1 MSAPAST
8 APRAAAPAPA
18 PTRLTV
24 DHQREPLGVAVREP
38 VLAWQVPGT
47 AAATAYEVEVRR
59 LDAATGAPVEPA
71 VWATGRVDVD
81 DPPMSPWVPYA
92 GEPLVS
98 DADYTWRVRVWT
110 AGGAPAAGPDAAN
123 GAATAGGSPAGAAR
137 PDPAAAPSQ
146 WAVSAFSTSLLDP
159 ADVVSPWVEPAQTPV
174 EPEPPADFET
184 LFIPQD
190 RAPAGERLHPVKLVR
205 QDLDLGHADRATG
218 PGASPASSASAA
230 PITRA
235 RLYVSAQGVIDVSID
250 GVPVGD
256 TVLAPGWTSYHTYTE
271 LEAHDVTR
279 LLADPAGPGSPSG
292 PAGADGPGGAGGT
305 GESRHTLGLRLGD
318 GWFAGRMTV
327 TGESAQ
333 YGTLLRGW
341 WQLSVTRADGTRA
354 VYGPDAS
361 ARSSQAGPIRYSD
374 IMIGERRDDRLA
386 AAVAGWNRPGFD
398 DADWDPVRII
408 PAAELDPATALEPFR
423 GEPVR
428 RLMELSVARVLTTP
442 AGETVL
448 DFGQVIAGRVRLSAV
463 GPAGTEI
470 VLEHSEHLAADG
482 TFFSNVQGPNKDQR
496 DVWVLAGTGTPGSPE
511 VFEPA
516 FTFHGFRYARV
527 TGYPGELADDAAT
540 AVVIGS
546 DLEPAG
552 DLECSDPRL
561 TRLHANT
568 VWSQRA
574 NFLSIPTDC
583 PQRERVGWTGD
594 IQIFAPAATN
604 NAEVHTFL
612 ARWLR
617 NVRADQKDDGRIV
630 IISPF
635 APRQEAMEGQ
645 GGIGGITAAAG
656 WGDAIIRV
664 PLALWERYGDADTLS
679 ACYPAMRAWVELQ
692 ARQAAAEL
700 PPRLRGGDPG
710 GDPGEWE
717 SWESTDR
724 TAGWEAL
731 DDDEA
736 ARQRL
741 LWSSRLHFGDWLAP
755 STLADSSLDA
765 VLAAPR
771 LTSEI
776 VGSAFHA
783 EALRTMAVVARALGR
798 EEEADSYAE
807 RWEAV
812 RRAFAAE
819 YVGDDGAME
828 PDLQGVY
835 VLALAF
841 DLIPDAEQRRAAA
854 DRLAAL
860 VEAAGRHLD
869 TGFLSV
875 PFLLDVL
882 VDAGRE
888 DLAWAV
894 LAQDTAPSWLY
905 EVARGATTIW
915 ESWTAVAPDGTVGA
929 MSFNHYA
936 FGCVDDW
943 LFRRVGGIEAAE
955 PGFRRVRVAPLTDGP
970 VSWARSH
977 RDTPFGRVAVS
988 WARQGGPGT
997 AVRYEIELPAGVGGE
1012 LIGPDGAAREL
1023 AAGRTV
1029 VSL

>member
-47 AAATAYEVEVRR
+47 EPATAYEVEVRR
-59 LDAATGAPVEPA
+59 LDAASGAPVEPA
-71 VWATGRVDVD
+71 VWATGRVDVN

-110 AGGAPAAGPDAAN
+110 AGGAPAAGPDDVGSDETTGPDAAAPD
-123 GAATAGGSPAGAAR
+123 GAPGDSPAGTA
-137 PDPAAAPSQ
+137 PAAAPSQ

-205 QDLDLGHADRATG
+205 QDLDLGHADREAG

-235 RLYVSAQGVIDVSID
+235 RLYVSAQGVIDVFID

-256 TVLAPGWTSYHTYTE
+256 TVLAPGWTSYHAYTE
-271 LEAHDVTR
+271 LEVHDVTR
-279 LLADPAGPGSPSG
+279 LLAGAGD

-305 GESRHTLGLRLGD
+305 DGSRHTLGLRLGD

-386 AAVAGWNRPGFD
+386 AAVAGWETPGFD
-398 DADWDPVRII
+398 DTAWDPVRII

-428 RLMELSVARVLTTP
+428 RLMELPVARVLTTP

-527 TGYPGELADDAAT
+527 TGYPGELAEGAAT

-617 NVRADQKDDGRIV
+617 NVRADQKDDGRVV

-664 PLALWERYGDADTLS
+664 PLALWERYGDADTLA
-679 ACYPAMRAWVELQ
+679 ACYPAMRAWVDMQ
-692 ARQAAAEL
+692 TSQAAAEL
-700 PPRLRGGDPG
+700 PPRLRGAGG
-710 GDPGEWE
+710 GDTEDWDGP
-717 SWESTDR
+717 DR

-731 DDDEA
+731 SDDEA

-755 STLADSSLDA
+755 STLADGSLDA
-765 VLAAPR
+765 VMVAPR

-783 EALRTMAVVARALGR
+783 EALRTMALVARALGR
-798 EEEADSYAE
+798 EAEASSYAE

-819 YVGDDGAME
+819 YVGDDGTME

-841 DLIPDAEQRRAAA
+841 DLIPDAGRRRAAA

-860 VEAAGRHLD
+860 VEAAERHLD

-894 LAQDTAPSWLY
+894 LTRDTAPSWLY

-955 PGFRRVRVAPLTDGP
+955 PGFRRVRVAPLTGGP
-970 VSWARSH
+970 VSWGRAS

-988 WARQGGPGT
+988 WARQGGPGA
-997 AVRYEIELPAGVGGE
+997 AVRYEVELSAGVGGE
-1012 LIGPDGAAREL
+1012 LVGPDGAAREL

>member
-1 MSAPAST
+1 MTPPRTGRDT
-8 APRAAAPAPA
+8 APLACRAPVN
-18 PTRLTV
+18 LTV
-24 DHQREPLGVAVREP
+24 DHLSSPIGVAVPRP
-38 VLAWQVPGT
+38 VLAWRVPGP
-47 AAATAYEVEVRR
+47 APARAYEIEVRR
-59 LDAATGAPVEPA
+59 LDPATGAPADP
-71 VWATGRVDVD
+71 VWATGRVEVVS
-81 DPPMSPWVPYA
+81 PPMSPWVAYDGA
-92 GEPLVS
+92 PLVS
-98 DADYTWRVRVWT
+98 DADYSWRVRVWT
-110 AGGAPAAGPDAAN
+110 TDAGPSDWAA
-123 GAATAGGSPAGAAR
+123 
-137 PDPAAAPSQ
+137 
-146 WAVSAFSTSLLDP
+146 SAFSTSLLRPDSD
-159 ADVVSPWVEPAQTPV
+159 AVAPWVEPAQTPA
-174 EPEPPADFET
+174 EPEPPIDFAAVFGENGG
-184 LFIPQD
+184 Q
-190 RAPAGERLHPVKLVR
+190 RAWEPAGRRLHPVKLVR
-205 QDLDLGHADRATG
+205 QELAPTAPADSADAE
-218 PGASPASSASAA
+218 PGDAPSAPAAL
-230 PITRA
+230 TRA
-235 RLYVSAQGVIDVSID
+235 RLYTTAQGVLDVSID
-250 GVPVGD
+250 GAPVGD
-256 TVLAPGWTSYHTYTE
+256 SVLAPGWTSYHDYTE
-271 LEAHDVTR
+271 FDVHDVTAA
-279 LLADPAGPGSPSG
+279 LASPGP
-292 PAGADGPGGAGGT
+292 
-305 GESRHTLGLRLGD
+305 HVLGLRLAD
-318 GWFAGRMTV
+318 GWFAGRIGAL
-327 TGESAQ
+327 GESAQ
-333 YGTLLRGW
+333 YGRVLRAW
-341 WQLSVTRADGTRA
+341 WQLSLTYADGSTA
-354 VYGPDAS
+354 VVGPDAT
-361 ARSSQAGPIRYSD
+361 ARSTEGGPIRYSD
-374 IMIGERRDDRLA
+374 ILVGERRDDRLA
-386 AAVAGWNRPGFD
+386 AAVAGWDRPGFD
-398 DADWDPVRII
+398 DGAWDPVRII

-428 RLMELSVARVLTTP
+428 RLMELPAVRVLTTP
-442 AGETVL
+442 AGESVL
-448 DFGQVIAGRVRLSAV
+448 DFGQVIAGRVRLAAV

-496 DVWVLAGTGTPGSPE
+496 DVWVLAGTGAPGSPE

-527 TGYPGELADDAAT
+527 TGYPGELAADAAT

-617 NVRADQKDDGRIV
+617 NVRADQKDDGRVV

-664 PLALWERYGDADTLS
+664 PLALWERYGDADTLA
-679 ACYPAMRAWVELQ
+679 ACYPAMRAWVDMQ

-700 PPRLRGGDPG
+700 PPRLRGADPE
-710 GDPGEWE
+710 DWE
-717 SWESTDR
+717 SRESTDR

-731 DDDEA
+731 SDDEA

-741 LWSSRLHFGDWLAP
+741 LWNSRLHFGDWLAP
-755 STLADSSLDA
+755 STLTGSSLDA
-765 VLAAPR
+765 VMVAPR

-783 EALRTMAVVARALGR
+783 EALRTMGVVARALGR
-798 EEEADSYAE
+798 AAEADSYAE

-828 PDLQGVY
+828 PDMQGVY

-841 DLIPDAEQRRAAA
+841 DLVPDAGQRRAVAG
-854 DRLAAL
+854 RLAAL

-943 LFRRVGGIEAAE
+943 LFRRVGGIEAVE
-955 PGFRRVRVAPLTDGP
+955 PGFRRVRVAPLTGGP
-970 VSWARSH
+970 VSWGRAH
-977 RDTPFGRVAVS
+977 RDTPFGRAAVS
-988 WARQGGPGT
+988 WERKGGPGA
-997 AVRYEIELPAGVGGE
+997 AVRYEVELPAGASGE
-1012 LIGPDGAAREL
+1012 LIGPDGAVHEL
-1023 AAGRTV
+1023 TAGRTV

>member
-38 VLAWQVPGT
+38 VLAWQVAGT
-47 AAATAYEVEVRR
+47 EPATAYEVEVRR
-59 LDAATGAPVEPA
+59 LDAASGAPVEPA
-71 VWATGRVDVD
+71 VWATGRVEVD

-92 GEPLVS
+92 GEPLAS

-110 AGGAPAAGPDAAN
+110 ATGAPAAGPEDTTGP
-123 GAATAGGSPAGAAR
+123 GAAAPDGTPGGSPAGTPGGSPAGAPDGSGGTAR

-159 ADVVSPWVEPAQTPV
+159 ADVVSPWVEPAQAPV

-184 LFIPQD
+184 LFAPRD

-205 QDLDLGHADRATG
+205 QDLDLGHADRAAG
-218 PGASPASSASAA
+218 PGASSASSASAA

-256 TVLAPGWTSYHTYTE
+256 TVLAPGWTSYHAYTE
-271 LEAHDVTR
+271 LEVHDVTR
-279 LLADPAGPGSPSG
+279 LLAGAGA
-292 PAGADGPGGAGGT
+292 PAGAGGPGGAGGT
-305 GESRHTLGLRLGD
+305 DGSRHTLGLRLGD
-318 GWFAGRMTV
+318 GWFAGRMTI

-333 YGTLLRGW
+333 YGALLRGW

-361 ARSSQAGPIRYSD
+361 ARSSQAGPVRYSD
-374 IMIGERRDDRLA
+374 IMVGEKRDDRLA
-386 AAVAGWNRPGFD
+386 AAVAGWETPGFD
-398 DADWDPVRII
+398 DADWDPVRIV

-428 RLMELSVARVLTTP
+428 RLMELPAARVLTTP

-496 DVWVLAGTGTPGSPE
+496 DVWILAGTGTPGSPE

-527 TGYPGELADDAAT
+527 TGYPGELAAGAAT

-546 DLEPAG
+546 DLAPAG

-561 TRLHANT
+561 TRLHANA
-568 VWSQRA
+568 VWSQRS

-594 IQIFAPAATN
+594 IQVFAPAATN

-617 NVRADQKDDGRIV
+617 NVRADQKDDGRVV

-664 PLALWERYGDADTLS
+664 PLALWERYGDADTLA
-679 ACYPAMRAWVELQ
+679 ACYPAMRAWVDMQ

-700 PPRLRGGDPG
+700 PPRLRGGDPEDWDG
-710 GDPGEWE
+710 P
-717 SWESTDR
+717 DR

-731 DDDEA
+731 SDDEA

-755 STLADSSLDA
+755 STLADGSLDA
-765 VLAAPR
+765 VMVAPR
-771 LTSEI
+771 LTSEV

-783 EALRTMAVVARALGR
+783 EALRTMALVARALGR
-798 EEEADSYAE
+798 GAEASSYAE

-841 DLIPDAEQRRAAA
+841 DLIPDAGRRRAAA

-894 LAQDTAPSWLY
+894 LTRDTAPSWLY
-905 EVARGATTIW
+905 EVARGGRRR
-915 ESWTAVAPDGTVGA
+915 SGSRGRPSPRTAP
-929 MSFNHYA
+929 
-936 FGCVDDW
+936 W
-943 LFRRVGGIEAAE
+943 
-955 PGFRRVRVAPLTDGP
+955 
-970 VSWARSH
+970 
-977 RDTPFGRVAVS
+977 GR
-988 WARQGGPGT
+988 
-997 AVRYEIELPAGVGGE
+997 
-1012 LIGPDGAAREL
+1012 
-1023 AAGRTV
+1023 
-1029 VSL
+1029 

>member
-1 MSAPAST
+1 MSALADT

-38 VLAWQVPGT
+38 VLSWQVPGAE
-47 AAATAYEVEVRR
+47 AAVAYEVEVRR

-71 VWATGRVDVD
+71 VWATGRVEVD
-81 DPPMSPWVPYA
+81 EPPMSPWVPYA
-92 GEPLVS
+92 GEPLAS

-110 AGGAPAAGPDAAN
+110 AGGAPAAGP
-123 GAATAGGSPAGAAR
+123 GAGAAHASAPGGPPAGSPTGAVR
-137 PDPAAAPSQ
+137 PHPAAAPSQ

-159 ADVVSPWVEPAQTPV
+159 ADIVSPWVEPAQTPV
-174 EPEPPADFET
+174 EPEPPASFET
-184 LFIPQD
+184 LFAPQD

-205 QDLDLGHADRATG
+205 QDLDLGAGADREERG
-218 PGASPASSASAA
+218 PGAASPVSSA

-250 GVPVGD
+250 GVPVGG

-271 LEAHDVTR
+271 LEVHDVTR
-279 LLADPAGPGSPSG
+279 LLAGAGDPAGASG
-292 PAGADGPGGAGGT
+292 N
-305 GESRHTLGLRLGD
+305 RHTLGLRLGD
-318 GWFAGRMTV
+318 GWFAGRTTI

-341 WQLSVTRADGTRA
+341 WQLSVTRADGARA

-374 IMIGERRDDRLA
+374 IMVGEKRDDRLA
-386 AAVAGWNRPGFD
+386 AAVEGWETPGFD
-398 DADWDPVRII
+398 DGAWEPVRII

-428 RLMELSVARVLTTP
+428 RLMELPVARVLTTP

-496 DVWVLAGTGTPGSPE
+496 DVWVLAGTGAPGSPE

-527 TGYPGELADDAAT
+527 TGYPGELAADAAT

-617 NVRADQKDDGRIV
+617 NVRADQKDDGRVV

-664 PLALWERYGDADTLS
+664 PLALWERYGDADTLA
-679 ACYPAMRAWVELQ
+679 ACYPAMRAWVDMQ

-700 PPRLRGGDPG
+700 PPRLRGADPE
-710 GDPGEWE
+710 DWE
-717 SWESTDR
+717 SRESTDR

-731 DDDEA
+731 SDDEA

-741 LWSSRLHFGDWLAP
+741 LWNSRLHFGDWLAP
-755 STLADSSLDA
+755 STLTGSSLDA
-765 VLAAPR
+765 VMVAPR

-783 EALRTMAVVARALGR
+783 EALRTMGVVARALGR
-798 EEEADSYAE
+798 AAEADSYAE

-828 PDLQGVY
+828 PDMQGVY

-841 DLIPDAEQRRAAA
+841 DLVPDAGQRRAVAG
-854 DRLAAL
+854 RLAAL

-882 VDAGRE
+882 VDVGRE

-894 LAQDTAPSWLY
+894 LTRDTAPSWLY

-943 LFRRVGGIEAAE
+943 LFRRVGGIEAVE
-955 PGFRRVRVAPLTDGP
+955 PGFRRVRVAPLTGGP
-970 VSWARSH
+970 VSWGRAH
-977 RDTPFGRVAVS
+977 RDTPFGRAAVS
-988 WARQGGPGT
+988 WERKGGPGA
-997 AVRYEIELPAGVGGE
+997 AVRYEVELPAGASGE
-1012 LIGPDGAAREL
+1012 LIGPDGAVHEL
-1023 AAGRTV
+1023 TAGHTV

>member
-1 MSAPAST
+1 MSTLADT

-18 PTRLTV
+18 PTLLTV
-24 DHQREPLGVAVREP
+24 DHQREPLGVAVRKP
-38 VLAWQVPGT
+38 VLSWQVPGAE
-47 AAATAYEVEVRR
+47 AAVAYEVEVRR

-71 VWATGRVDVD
+71 VWATGRVEVD
-81 DPPMSPWVPYA
+81 EPPMSPWVPYA
-92 GEPLVS
+92 GEPLAS

-110 AGGAPAAGPDAAN
+110 AGGAPAAGP
-123 GAATAGGSPAGAAR
+123 GAGAAHASAPGGPPAGSPTGAVR
-137 PDPAAAPSQ
+137 PHPAAAPSQ

-205 QDLDLGHADRATG
+205 QDLDLGHADREAG

-235 RLYVSAQGVIDVSID
+235 RLYVSAQGVIDVFID

-271 LEAHDVTR
+271 LEVHDVTR
-279 LLADPAGPGSPSG
+279 LLADAGD
-292 PAGADGPGGAGGT
+292 PAGASGN
-305 GESRHTLGLRLGD
+305 RHTLGLRLGD

-341 WQLSVTRADGTRA
+341 WQLSVTRADGARA

-374 IMIGERRDDRLA
+374 IMVGEKRDDRLA
-386 AAVAGWNRPGFD
+386 AAVEGWETPGFD
-398 DADWDPVRII
+398 DGAWEPVRII

-428 RLMELSVARVLTTP
+428 RLMELPAVRVLTTP
-442 AGETVL
+442 AGESVL

-527 TGYPGELADDAAT
+527 TGYPGELAADAAT

-617 NVRADQKDDGRIV
+617 NVRADQKDDGRVV

-679 ACYPAMRAWVELQ
+679 ACYPAMRAWVEMQ

-700 PPRLRGGDPG
+700 PPRLRGADPE
-710 GDPGEWE
+710 D
-717 SWESTDR
+717 WESTDR

-731 DDDEA
+731 SDDEA

-741 LWSSRLHFGDWLAP
+741 LWNSRLHFGDWLAP
-755 STLADSSLDA
+755 STLTGSSLDA
-765 VLAAPR
+765 VMVAPR

-783 EALRTMAVVARALGR
+783 EALRTMGVVARALGR
-798 EEEADSYAE
+798 AAEADSYAE

-828 PDLQGVY
+828 PDMQGVY

-841 DLIPDAEQRRAAA
+841 DLVPDAGQRRAVAG
-854 DRLAAL
+854 RLAAL

-882 VDAGRE
+882 VDVGRE

-894 LAQDTAPSWLY
+894 LTRDTAPSWLY

-955 PGFRRVRVAPLTDGP
+955 PGFRRVRVAPLTGGP
-970 VSWARSH
+970 VSWGRAH
-977 RDTPFGRVAVS
+977 RDTPFGRAAVS
-988 WARQGGPGT
+988 WERKGGPGA
-997 AVRYEIELPAGVGGE
+997 AVRYEVELPAGASGE
-1012 LIGPDGAAREL
+1012 LIGPDGAVREL
-1023 AAGRTV
+1023 TAGRTV

>member
-1 MSAPAST
+1 MTPPRTGRDTTPLACRAPVN
-8 APRAAAPAPA
+8 
-18 PTRLTV
+18 LTV
-24 DHQREPLGVAVREP
+24 DHLSSPIGVAVPRP
-38 VLAWQVPGT
+38 VLAWQVPGP
-47 AAATAYEVEVRR
+47 APARAYEIEVRR
-59 LDAATGAPVEPA
+59 LDPAGGAAPEPA
-71 VWATGRVDVD
+71 WATGRVEIAS
-81 DPPMSPWVPYA
+81 PPMSPWVAYDGA
-92 GEPLVS
+92 PLVS
-98 DADYTWRVRVWT
+98 DADYSWRVRVWT
-110 AGGAPAAGPDAAN
+110 ADAGPSDWAA
-123 GAATAGGSPAGAAR
+123 
-137 PDPAAAPSQ
+137 
-146 WAVSAFSTSLLDP
+146 SAFSTSLLHPDSD
-159 ADVVSPWVEPAQTPV
+159 AVAPWVEPAQTPA
-174 EPEPPADFET
+174 EPEPPIDFAAVFGENGG
-184 LFIPQD
+184 Q
-190 RAPAGERLHPVKLVR
+190 RAWEPAGRRLHPVKLVR
-205 QDLDLGHADRATG
+205 QELAPTVPADSADAE
-218 PGASPASSASAA
+218 PGDAPSAPAAL
-230 PITRA
+230 TRA
-235 RLYVSAQGVIDVSID
+235 RLYTTAQGVLDVSID
-250 GVPVGD
+250 GAPVGD
-256 TVLAPGWTSYHTYTE
+256 SVLAPGWTSYHDYTE
-271 LEAHDVTR
+271 FDVHDVTAA
-279 LLADPAGPGSPSG
+279 LASPGP
-292 PAGADGPGGAGGT
+292 
-305 GESRHTLGLRLGD
+305 HVLGLRLAD
-318 GWFAGRMTV
+318 GWFAGRIGAL
-327 TGESAQ
+327 GESAQ
-333 YGTLLRGW
+333 YGRVLRAW
-341 WQLSVTRADGTRA
+341 WQLSLTYADGSTA
-354 VYGPDAS
+354 VVGPDAT
-361 ARSSQAGPIRYSD
+361 ARSTEGGPIRYSD
-374 IMIGERRDDRLA
+374 ILVGERRDDRLA
-386 AAVAGWNRPGFD
+386 AAVAGWDRPGFD
-398 DADWDPVRII
+398 DGAWDRVRIV
-408 PAAELDPATALEPFR
+408 PAARLDPPTRLEPFR
-423 GEPVR
+423 GEPARRVR
-428 RLMELSVARVLTTP
+428 ALPVAQVLTTP

-448 DFGQVIAGRVRLSAV
+448 DLGQVIAGRLRLAAV

-496 DVWVLAGTGTPGSPE
+496 DVWVLAGTGTSGSPE

-527 TGYPGELADDAAT
+527 TGYPGELAEGAAT

-710 GDPGEWE
+710 EWE

-755 STLADSSLDA
+755 STLADGSLDA
-765 VLAAPR
+765 VMVAPR

-1012 LIGPDGAAREL
+1012 LIGPDGAARDL